1 MSKTNTT
8 QITDINTSA
17 FVTYACKHYGFNEA
31 LANAALNQFGVE
43 DFFKHT
49 AYDVGHHGIDGG
61 YGDWIAHS
69 ETVSFYEKN
78 YKEVSGFGGWISY
91 AKTVSFYEKNYK
103 EIKAWLL
110 KSHDEFNCQSSI
122 IEHVASFELVQ
133 KQGFNLVEIERL
145 LIANEKNHVSY
156 QNFANAM
163 SWQVAT
169 DLCKAYI
176 RWSEN
181 NSKD

>member
-69 ETVSFYEKN
+69 E
-78 YKEVSGFGGWISY
+78 
-91 AKTVSFYEKNYK
+91 TVSFYEKNYK